1 MKTVQ
6 LREVSKS
13 YDRTFAL
20 HRVST
25 SFHAGTMTAL
35 LGGNGAGK
43 TTLLNI
49 LATLDTPSNGS
60 IHYDKIAWKN
70 FARKHRTQIGW
81 VSHDSLIYDELTGRE
96 NLEFYARMY
105 GISKPEQLTEHW
117 LKRVGLTDAA
127 DRRASAYSRGMR
139 QRLTIARALLHE
151 PRLVLLDEPTTGL
164 DQNGIRDVSELF
176 TELRNDGRI
185 VVLITHDHHVLDG
198 RIDRLV
204 ILKRGKLTF
213 DDHAQ
218 TAAEILDA
226 YQQFS

>member
-1 MKTVQ
+1 MNTVQ

-25 SFHAGTMTAL
+25 SFHAGTITAL

-49 LATLDTPSNGS
+49 LATLDAPSQGKILYDTTP
-60 IHYDKIAWKN
+60 WKT
-70 FARKHRTQIGW
+70 FAKNARAHIGW
-81 VSHDSLIYDELTGRE
+81 VSHDSLLYDELTGRE

-105 GISKPEQLTEHW
+105 GLKAPEKLTEHW
-117 LKRVGLTDAA
+117 LKRVGLTHAA
-127 DRRASAYSRGMR
+127 DRRASTYSRGMR
-139 QRLTIARALLHE
+139 QRLTIARALLHN

-164 DQNGIRDVSELF
+164 DQNAIHTVSEIF
-176 TELRNDGRI
+176 TELRDDGRI
-185 VVLITHDHHVLDG
+185 VVLITHDHHVLEN
-198 RIDRLV
+198 RIDRLLV
-204 ILKRGKLTF
+204 LKRGKITF

-218 TAAEILDA
+218 TTAEILDA